1 MEPNT
6 PINNTQPTAPTPV
19 PPVVGNAPSVGE
31 SQTPMSTL
39 APTGSVSQGSKASV
53 WIAVGAGIVILV
65 MAVVA
70 GFFVL
75 NKSQGKTKTN
85 AGSTNSSKTTNTPS
99 TSTNKYAN
107 CLSKADLTALQGDAY
122 TLKDIDG
129 VYHVYGSSVFF
140 KPDSTNYEYADQVV
154 EEFVNYKKAFA
165 GLTNKDWNIELQGQ
179 IKDVNGTGN
188 SADNK
193 KLANER
199 AAKVRDEFVRAGVP
213 NSRIKILEPEIYD
226 VQQIKPGDSDR
237 NVSIDIQ
244 SRCSDT
250 QIEKEN

>member
-1 MEPNT
+1 MDPTNPSQNQQPPTPQVSSPPSSPTTAPMQPVAPNV
-6 PINNTQPTAPTPV
+6 PTAPIQS
-19 PPVVGNAPSVGE
+19 G
-31 SQTPMSTL
+31 
-39 APTGSVSQGSKASV
+39 GSKTGV
-53 WIAVGAGIVILV
+53 WIAVGAGISILV
-65 MAVVA
+65 LVVVA

-75 NKSQGKTKTN
+75 NKTQNNSKKD
-85 AGSTNSSKTTNTPS
+85 AVSANSSKTTSTPS
-99 TSTNKYAN
+99 ASTNKYAN
-107 CLSKADLTALQGDAY
+107 CLSKTDLTALQGDTY

-154 EEFVNYKKAFA
+154 EEFANYKKAFA

-213 NSRIKILEPEIYD
+213 TSRIKILEPEIYD